1 MQIIQYKS
9 AKNLSFCGKST
20 MSMFIRFSFECFA
33 MHYNFA
39 IYMYACTCYL

>member
-20 MSMFIRFSFECFA
+20 MSMFIRFSFECLSFLSMSMITPA
-33 MHYNFA
+33 R
-39 IYMYACTCYL
+39 C